1 MASHPRHAR
10 SPDIAPPSWDASKV
24 GVVRGYPR
32 TPETFDAR
40 RATLMANSS
49 KARAAGL
56 LSRTGTANGYAGR
69 RKELHAER
77 AAAQIEARA
86 ITAAWTGRNAKTP
99 EEMLRATQ
107 AEIDEELGNEALAH
121 AVAILRGPYA
131 AGDKLVAAR
140 LIADFMKGKP
150 PGSRSATTTGSAMS
164 FLDEI
169 AAGLATTKA

>member
-24 GVVRGYPR
+24 GVVKGYPR

-40 RATLMANSS
+40 RATLIANSS

-86 ITAAWTGRNAKTP
+86 ITAAWSGRNAKTP
-99 EEMLRATQ
+99 DEMLGATQ
-107 AEIDEELGNEALAH
+107 AEIDEELGNEALTH

-131 AGDKLVAAR
+131 PTEKLIAAR
-140 LIADFMKGKP
+140 LVADFMKVKP
-150 PGSRSATTTGSAMS
+150 AGHRSVTTIGSALS
-164 FLDEI
+164 FLDDI
-169 AAGLATTKA
+169 AAGLAALKA